1 MNKLLFLNYS
11 NHDACSFYRSAG
23 IAKDLR
29 EKGFDIDVVQIGAKT
44 FYWSDLL
51 MYDVVMIQ
59 RPYTAELIPFIK
71 QAKIMGIKLWLD
83 YDDNLLEVP
92 EDNPAYTRYMQ
103 TNCKESVI
111 ALLKLADVVSVTTLA
126 LKVAYQK
133 HNQNIVVI
141 PNAFND
147 SLFMRDAQKD
157 LPKRKPIVAWRG
169 SDTHQKDIMTYPAVN
184 NSVNEFPEWKFM
196 FIGYNAW
203 FLPKKEN
210 RLFAPATDIM
220 FYHYSLY
227 SAAPSVMQ
235 VPLHDSPFNRAK
247 SSIAAI
253 EGAFAGAAV
262 LCPYWWNIEG
272 AVSYKDEQSYED
284 GLYGLLRGHINREEV
299 AEKTWEFIMD
309 TLRLSKVN
317 ELRVDLIN
325 NLVDK

>member
-1 MNKLLFLNYS
+1 MNRLLFLNYS
-11 NHDACSFYRSAG
+11 SHDACSFYRSAG
-23 IAKDLR
+23 IAKDLKR
-29 EKGFDIDVVQIGAKT
+29 KGFDIDVVQIGANT
-44 FYWSDLL
+44 LHWSDLL

-59 RPYTAELIPFIK
+59 RPYTADLIPFIK
-71 QAKIMGIKLWLD
+71 QIKIMGIKLWLD
-83 YDDNLLEVP
+83 YDDNLLDVP

-103 TNCKESVI
+103 QNVKDNITTV
-111 ALLKLADVVSVTTLA
+111 LKLADVVSVTTNA

-133 HNQNIVVI
+133 YNPNIKVI

-147 SLFMRDAQKD
+147 GLFMRDSQKD
-157 LPKRKPIVAWRG
+157 LPKRKPIIAWRG
-169 SDTHQKDIMTYPAVN
+169 SDTHQKDLMAYSSVN
-184 NSVNEFPEWKFM
+184 NSVDEFSEWKFL

-210 RLFAPATDIM
+210 RLFAPAADIVW
-220 FYHYSLY
+220 YHYSLY
-227 SAAPSVMQ
+227 EIAPSVMQ

-284 GLYGLLRGHINREEV
+284 GLYGLLRGHINREQV

-309 TLRLSKVN
+309 TLRLSEVN

-325 NLVDK
+325 NLVGK